1 MFWMCL
7 LACIA
12 VIRVSMSRVFSD
24 AHTAASSNSFSLSSL
39 LLQYWT
45 RRCYSSCILHVA
57 VLVSEDGNKGG
68 SRCGITMDRQHQR
81 HFREDPS
88 AERWSWQQ
96 DPLIDRLF
104 DHKDSATPQRTLTT
118 TTTTATVPRYEML
131 HPSCVCL
138 SPFPPLLS
146 LSLSVCFLAHTH
158 TGLRLGCIS
167 GTLSLP
173 RYTRTRSVRD
183 IYSRRNG
190 SCPQPPQLQTT
201 KM

>member
-1 MFWMCL
+1 MDCFGCVPWHALPLFVCPCP
-7 LACIA
+7 ACFL
-12 VIRVSMSRVFSD
+12 VLTLRHHPTLS
-24 AHTAASSNSFSLSSL
+24 SLSSL

-45 RRCYSSCILHVA
+45 CRCYSSCILHVA

-104 DHKDSATPQRTLTT
+104 DHKDSATPQRTLMT

-131 HPSCVCL
+131 HPSCVYL

-146 LSLSVCFLAHTH
+146 LSLSLCLFPCSHAH
-158 TGLRLGCIS
+158 RLTAWLHQWHPLIA
-167 GTLSLP
+167 P
-173 RYTRTRSVRD
+173 
-183 IYSRRNG
+183 IYAD
-190 SCPQPPQLQTT
+190 
-201 KM
+201 